1 MNTPDK
7 EVIRMAEP
15 NNNPNNE
22 PSGQKMT
29 FDEFLAADKENQ
41 AEFDRRVNKALDT
54 AKGKWNSENEKASKK
69 LLDDAEAAK
78 KQAVADAVKAATD
91 PLNSALTDAM
101 MMAAI
106 ARSDARD
113 PDDIMRF
120 IDKSKISRSD
130 DGKITGLDEQMEAL
144 KGSKAYLFRGES
156 GGEGKKP
163 GASRFNHAGNPPAND
178 DLRSVRIAMGL
189 PVD

>member
-1 MNTPDK
+1 
-7 EVIRMAEP
+7 MAEP

-69 LLDDAEAAK
+69 LMDDAEAAK

-120 IDKSKISRSD
+120 IDKSKITRTD

-144 KGSKAYLFRGES
+144 KGSKAYLFREES
-156 GGEGKKP
+156 GGSGTKP
-163 GASRFNHAGNPPAND
+163 GASGLNHAGNPPAND

-189 PVD
+189 PVDD